1 MPVLLLRLTPTAT
14 GEIKIQ
20 LDRNIKAQ
28 KVVLSKICIVK
39 NATNNTETFMSI
51 ELPQIFH
58 ECHTNSKRGC
68 FCIPL
73 DKDSKFENLDFHL
86 SFGIE
91 NLSTT
96 LQAKLYDYQG
106 NLLTT
111 SSHIKDV
118 WVYLDYNTNE
128 LF

>member
-14 GEIKIQ
+14 GEIKIL

-39 NATNNTETFMSI
+39 NATNNAETFISI

-68 FCIPL
+68 FCVAL

-96 LQAKLYDYQG
+96 LNAKLYDYQG

-111 SSHIKDV
+111 SSHIKMLFI
-118 WVYLDYNTNE
+118 YLDYQTNE